1 MKRKIFLLA
10 AALLSLSVTAC
21 ANQTPPIDDDNQN
34 QNGGDNNGDNN
45 GDDTVTYTDTKIE
58 NFNLLNDEEVRYL
71 GRYIKKEVNG
81 KEAMYLGFTCT
92 GFELFVDVKSDTNK
106 LTLDLYSEMLG
117 GNVTQYLKTY
127 IDGKENTKIELQP
140 GEQTVTLFENLTPG
154 KHTLKLLKLNEASV
168 SKLGLYA
175 LNTEGEVDYYHREY
189 SSPRKKI
196 EFYGDSLTCGY
207 GNLGDPSIK
216 IFRTQDEDG
225 SLTYAQ
231 MLADKLDYDPTFVS
245 CSGIALSEILAPY
258 GVDMM
263 DQYNTVEGTIP
274 YDMSLCSPDIVVMN
288 LGSNDHGGYLAE
300 DITQEKRDAGI
311 EEFINNYSIIMEPI
325 FKNNPDCKV
334 ISVYN
339 MCHSIDPALIKAIKQ
354 ATKNLNEKYGED
366 SAFTIQL
373 MNNQTGANGHPDL
386 IGHRTSYDTIY
397 KFIEKEGLNK

>member
-58 NFNLLNDEEVRYL
+58 NFDLLNNEEVRYL

-154 KHTLKLLKLNEASV
+154 RHTLKLLKLNEASV

-189 SSPRKKI
+189 SSPRKKLN
-196 EFYGDSLTCGY
+196 F
-207 GNLGDPSIK
+207 
-216 IFRTQDEDG
+216 
-225 SLTYAQ
+225 
-231 MLADKLDYDPTFVS
+231 M
-245 CSGIALSEILAPY
+245 EIL
-258 GVDMM
+258 
-263 DQYNTVEGTIP
+263 
-274 YDMSLCSPDIVVMN
+274 
-288 LGSNDHGGYLAE
+288 
-300 DITQEKRDAGI
+300 
-311 EEFINNYSIIMEPI
+311 
-325 FKNNPDCKV
+325 
-334 ISVYN
+334 
-339 MCHSIDPALIKAIKQ
+339 
-354 ATKNLNEKYGED
+354 
-366 SAFTIQL
+366 
-373 MNNQTGANGHPDL
+373 
-386 IGHRTSYDTIY
+386 
-397 KFIEKEGLNK
+397 